1 MTTINSQTYD
11 ADIRYVSSGYGRYNL
26 TLTLSNAHEEHKY
39 KAPTTDM
46 KLIDDMRDEDIH
58 IKSEAYQNA
67 VEYVL
72 WKNDIDYLAIARD
85 NRDIEVSI
93 EVQPLES

>member
-1 MTTINSQTYD
+1 MTTINSNTYD
-11 ADIRYVSSGYGRYNL
+11 ADIRYVTRGHGRYNL
-26 TLTLSNAHEEHKY
+26 TLTLSNPKEELKY

-46 KLIDDMRDEDIH
+46 KLIDDMRDEDIN

-72 WKNDIDYLAIARD
+72 WKNDIDYLAIARE
-85 NRDIEVSI
+85 NRHIEVSI
-93 EVQPLES
+93 EVQSLES